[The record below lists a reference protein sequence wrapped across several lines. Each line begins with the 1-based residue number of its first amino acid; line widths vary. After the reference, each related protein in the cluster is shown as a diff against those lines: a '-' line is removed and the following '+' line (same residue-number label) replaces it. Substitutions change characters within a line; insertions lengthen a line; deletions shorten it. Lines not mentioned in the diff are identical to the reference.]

1 MFRNKNINT
10 ILIISIFL
18 FSVKWILSFYF
29 FKENLPVRIIFESV
43 ADGYYYYPLIK
54 YLAFFELNNSF
65 DPYINSL
72 KIIPLPLSGIF
83 IHSVFYKI
91 FGYSAFIILEFFAI
105 FIFLFLFYK
114 IFSYFFLENES
125 IVLSLFL
132 FAIPSIIAIL
142 NIENLPYI
150 NLLKSNFYTL
160 RVPRPMINSLYLF
173 TFVYLLVLMEKDKI
187 IDKRKFIF
195 LGIILGF
202 SLSSFFYFFIIEAT
216 AFLFFLFYKFKFN
229 FLKKII
235 EQYKN
240 FLLSIFFFLIS
251 ILPFVLNV
259 LLAEKDFTERQCV
272 FNLGFEKKKILLDHY
287 FNGYVKIEF
296 LLFFLASC
304 FLTYFANKKKISNY
318 EIINIFFILF
328 LGSVFAPTIFVIFSN
343 KACALYHFNN
353 AIFVWAFL
361 FSVIS
366 FVTIL
371 KHFFKIK
378 LNIYICRTFFILI
391 TFIYCLNTYLEKE
404 NKYNNHF
411 TKNERIEF
419 QKITKIIND
428 NVIVS
433 NSTIMT
439 FNADLMIWAILNNV
453 KYLSLI
459 NSLIVPKTDAMIE
472 NDLIKSFKFLNLD
485 VYDFKYFLRNKKEQ
499 KWRYMNRNVYNFF
512 TYKYQANSLITFNN
526 SKNFDAKVAEDIF
539 SSSPLYQQQSV
550 IPNEE
555 FIRLEKKFK
564 KIKLEN
570 FSEPEI
576 IILEKLKPVS
586 KKIVI
591 KKQHY
596 CKLHDEDIYIVYLKN
611 NKNINSDKCS

>member
-1 MFRNKNINT
+1 M
-10 ILIISIFL
+10 
-18 FSVKWILSFYF
+18 
-29 FKENLPVRIIFESV
+29 
-43 ADGYYYYPLIK
+43 
-54 YLAFFELNNSF
+54 
-65 DPYINSL
+65 
-72 KIIPLPLSGIF
+72 
-83 IHSVFYKI
+83 
-91 FGYSAFIILEFFAI
+91 
-105 FIFLFLFYK
+105 
-114 IFSYFFLENES
+114 
-125 IVLSLFL
+125 
-132 FAIPSIIAIL
+132 
-142 NIENLPYI
+142 
-150 NLLKSNFYTL
+150 
-160 RVPRPMINSLYLF
+160 
-173 TFVYLLVLMEKDKI
+173 
-187 IDKRKFIF
+187 
-195 LGIILGF
+195 
-202 SLSSFFYFFIIEAT
+202 
-216 AFLFFLFYKFKFN
+216 
-229 FLKKII
+229 
-235 EQYKN
+235 
-240 FLLSIFFFLIS
+240 
-251 ILPFVLNV
+251 PFVLNV